1 VNGNE
6 WFTKNGWEAMKRIG
20 FMALSVFFLCVSS
33 VVGQTSERDAK
44 DIVELADKKF
54 RGETAKTEMS
64 MTIVRPDWSR
74 EVRMKTWSR
83 GEDYALILITYP
95 DRDKGM
101 TFLKRKNEIWNWLPS
116 VERVIKIPPSMMM
129 QSWMGSDFTNDD
141 LVRES
146 SIVNDY
152 THEIVGDSIIDGRDC
167 YVIEATPKPEAPVVW
182 GKVMIWITKEDYMQL
197 RGEFY
202 DEDDELINIL
212 EMSQIKDMGGRVI
225 PTLMEMIPVDEEG
238 HKTIL
243 EYRSVEFDIPIPQTF
258 FSEQNMKRI
267 R

>member
-1 VNGNE
+1 MGRSKLATLMLLPAFV
-6 WFTKNGWEAMKRIG
+6 FL
-20 FMALSVFFLCVSS
+20 ALA
-33 VVGQTSERDAK
+33 QTPEEDARA
-44 DIVELADKKF
+44 IVERADRHF
-54 RGETAKTEMS
+54 RGETAKAEMS

-74 EVRMKTWSR
+74 EVRMKTWFK
-83 GEDYALILITYP
+83 GQDYALILITYP
-95 DRDKGM
+95 DRDRGI

-146 SIVNDY
+146 STVDDY
-152 THEIVGDSIIDGRDC
+152 AHEIVGDTVIDGREC
-167 YVIEATPKPEAPVVW
+167 YRIESIPKPDAPVVW
-182 GKVMIWITKEDYMQL
+182 GKVVMCITKEDYLQL

-202 DEDDELINIL
+202 DEDGRLINIL
-212 EMSQIKDMGGRVI
+212 EMSEIKEMGGRVI
-225 PTLMEMIPVDEEG
+225 PTLLRMIPVDKEG
-238 HKTIL
+238 HATAIKYNSIQ
-243 EYRSVEFDIPIPQTF
+243 FDVAISESF

>member
-1 VNGNE
+1 MN
-6 WFTKNGWEAMKRIG
+6 RIG
-20 FMALSVFFLCVSS
+20 FTILGVLFLCVSS
-33 VVGQTSERDAK
+33 VAGQVSEQDAK
-44 DIVELADKKF
+44 TIVERADKKF
-54 RGETAKTEMS
+54 RGETAKAEMS

-74 EVRMKTWSR
+74 EVRMKTWGK

-152 THEIVGDSIIDGRDC
+152 THEIAGDSVIDGRDC

-212 EMSQIKDMGGRVI
+212 EMSQIKEMGGRVI
-225 PTLMEMIPVDEEG
+225 PTLMEMIPVDKEG

-243 EYRSVEFDIPIPQTF
+243 EYRSAEFNVPIPASF